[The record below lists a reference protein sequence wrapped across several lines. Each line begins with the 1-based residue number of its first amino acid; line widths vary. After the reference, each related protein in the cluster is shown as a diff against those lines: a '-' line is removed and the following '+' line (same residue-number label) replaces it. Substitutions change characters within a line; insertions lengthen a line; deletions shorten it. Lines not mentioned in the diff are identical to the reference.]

1 MCPPEPLL
9 LSEFF
14 LKGGYLPW
22 KEHSVHSPST
32 PAPRVQHSHDSRG
45 PVHTDLIYSFQILA
59 LELPPAC
66 QVLSEG
72 EHSSVCSFFLSPSI
86 SFALSVSLYFSPCPK
101 AVSESP
107 ALRRGVA
114 GTTKTNT
121 SNVLGF
127 PPFWIE
133 GHHRPCRVWD
143 GLRNSTSLK
152 ILQSRTGPHVQGE
165 HFSALHAGAGIAPK
179 GEQTWWGPFLLF
191 HGHGQ
196 PSCYTRL
203 TEPSPGMDHSLGAAG
218 SLISLR

>member
-32 PAPRVQHSHDSRG
+32 PTPRVQHSHDSRG

-86 SFALSVSLYFSPCPK
+86 SFALSVS
-101 AVSESP
+101 VSLLVQRLFLSHQPFAE
-107 ALRRGVA
+107 GE
-114 GTTKTNT
+114 
-121 SNVLGF
+121 LG
-127 PPFWIE
+127 PPRPTPVMSSGF
-133 GHHRPCRVWD
+133 HH
-143 GLRNSTSLK
+143 SELK
-152 ILQSRTGPHVQGE
+152 DITI
-165 HFSALHAGAGIAPK
+165 HAG
-179 GEQTWWGPFLLF
+179 
-191 HGHGQ
+191 
-196 PSCYTRL
+196 C
-203 TEPSPGMDHSLGAAG
+203 GMV
-218 SLISLR
+218 